1 MAMQAKQRWF
11 LIGGLLILTLV
22 AMYML
27 NDAEEENTIDTVVAR
42 PSKPTVLAIK
52 RKSLAVSD
60 ALNESL
66 PDLSHK
72 AILTDDE
79 ARGSVAKENVTKE
92 NVTKRSVAK
101 GSVAKD
107 TVNKGADLFQPHAWY
122 IPPPPPKVV
131 VAEIVKP
138 IPQAPPVPFIY
149 MGKLENTAQGT
160 LVFLTANNKVLS
172 AFVGKDVNPEWRL
185 DKEDVNALYFTY
197 IPLSLPKVLSKMARS
212 SATKNLAVADNAE
225 EVSNEN

>member
-27 NDAEEENTIDTVVAR
+27 NDAEEEKTIDKVVAR
-42 PSKPTVLAIK
+42 HSKPVMVAIK
-52 RKSLAVSD
+52 SKNLVVSD

-72 AILTDDE
+72 AILTHDE
-79 ARGSVAKENVTKE
+79 V
-92 NVTKRSVAK
+92 K
-101 GSVAKD
+101 GSVGKD
-107 TVNKGADLFQPHAWY
+107 AANKEVDLFQPHAWY

-131 VAEIVKP
+131 VVEIVKP

-149 MGKLENTAQGT
+149 MGKLENTALGT
-160 LVFLTANNKVLS
+160 VVFLTANNKVLS
-172 AFVGKDVNPEWRL
+172 AYVGKDVNPEWHL

-197 IPLSLPKVLSKMARS
+197 IPLSLPKVLSKMAGP
-212 SATKNLAVADNAE
+212 SAAKNLAVADNAE
-225 EVSNEN
+225 EVSSEN

>member
-52 RKSLAVSD
+52 SKKLAISD
-60 ALNESL
+60 VLNESL

-79 ARGSVAKENVTKE
+79 AKGSVAKENVTK
-92 NVTKRSVAK
+92 

-107 TVNKGADLFQPHAWY
+107 AANKGADLFQSHAWY

-160 LVFLTANNKVLS
+160 QVFLTANNKVLS
-172 AFVGKDVNPEWRL
+172 AFVGKNVNPVWRL
-185 DKEDVNALYFTY
+185 DKEDANALYFTY

-212 SATKNLAVADNAE
+212 ADAKNLAVADNVE

>member
-52 RKSLAVSD
+52 SKSLAVSD

-79 ARGSVAKENVTKE
+79 A
-92 NVTKRSVAK
+92 K

-107 TVNKGADLFQPHAWY
+107 ATNKGADLFQPHAWY

-172 AFVGKDVNPEWRL
+172 AYVGKDVNPVWRL
-185 DKEDVNALYFTY
+185 DKEDANALYFTY
-197 IPLSLPKVLSKMARS
+197 IPLSLPKVLSKMAK
-212 SATKNLAVADNAE
+212 ATAAKNLAVADNAE

>member
-52 RKSLAVSD
+52 SKSLAVSD

-79 ARGSVAKENVTKE
+79 A
-92 NVTKRSVAK
+92 K
-101 GSVAKD
+101 GSVAKKNVAKD
-107 TVNKGADLFQPHAWY
+107 AVNKGADLFQPHAWY

-185 DKEDVNALYFTY
+185 DKEDANALYFTY

-212 SATKNLAVADNAE
+212 SAAKNLAVADNAE